1 MRNMSSTIP
10 KGVGAPPV
18 PGLDPKKGKLMC
30 IKVRM
35 LDDTVAVFHLGHKA
49 DGQALFDEVCRH
61 LNLIE
66 SDYFGLEFIDCY
78 GNRCWLDKDK
88 SILRQITTTHS
99 DARFYFIVKFYP
111 PNSTDIEEEYT
122 KYLISLQLR
131 RDLGRGELLCNENT
145 AALLIS
151 YFVQADCGDYS
162 QDDYP
167 DHTYLSSISFIPKQ
181 TPGFLMKVMENHKN
195 IIGMSPAEC
204 DLLIFE
210 TARKCE
216 FFGVKLHPCRDIEGT
231 SVSLSVAHIG
241 VKVYH
246 QIQCISTFSWAKI
259 RKLSFKRKK
268 LLIKLHPEN
277 YQFYKETIEFYFETR
292 NECKT
297 FWKKCVEHHAFFR
310 CSEIVEPKK
319 DNTKLFSRGSS
330 FRYHGRTQKQLIDYV
345 REHRKRREPF
355 SRAIC
360 SGQLTSNRDIS
371 NNYSST
377 LNSNKNFNVDEEF
390 IPKITM
396 RNKQR
401 ESIPLCESKSASKIE
416 ETPYQKQIYDDR
428 NYYINTSKTDD
439 MKTKSM
445 YVKSYNS
452 KCNYMSDY
460 ESSEIEIP
468 NVIYSKVYS
477 SKNKTSDENKNDE
490 NLNQLYATVLPHETN
505 DYSDN
510 ISLSM
515 PNVTNNNKTSIE
527 VDLDNDSK
535 RIPFKSA
542 SGENFNN
549 YEMRTNRN
557 LVKDF
562 DYDSEGSYKLCDDT
576 SSASD
581 ILSSVISSTDN
592 RALNTVF
599 TTKRIGEVIV
609 KTVVKQKD
617 NDNNKTDGN
626 KKSKHRKS
634 DEIQTNIPPK
644 TVHVSSKHVFPNSI
658 PIPIDGP
665 LLTSETKEES
675 SLTTNFIN
683 ESNNIQGSSSTFKP
697 ISQQNIPI
705 KVQRPKIIDNEK
717 SDDKSQIYGSIN
729 IQKSSDKPIVFPK
742 PSVSI
747 PIASKDNIYYS
758 KPSTTTATSSSST
771 VETPTS
777 KPLPGKIIHKSN
789 IVIKAKTPQLDFTS
803 LNEENEEDKVKSQ
816 PKQKPIVPPKP
827 KNLSNTSD
835 INKIVDEI
843 VLTGETIT
851 NIDKPTMIS
860 VESEDQPDVKK
871 IHLLEGEIPYT
882 LTVRHINTTGGNKP
896 GTPTTSTPD
905 NTPFPPPPT
914 EIQMCSIKQIVK
926 DQFSSGMYSSRRKSL
941 EFVQR
946 KRLPSQDSFSSQ
958 DHSISPTTPDTGNIL
973 EYINKK
979 RSASQEKGNIIK
991 KTSANET
998 KSKVPLDTSALDEF
1012 LNLSLPESH
1021 KNSQK
1026 VVEKESTSNNPSK
1039 EQIIKN
1045 KSPPFIDETASENSD
1060 KEKSPNAT
1068 ENIKTRVNEN
1078 GVLETDF

>member
-1 MRNMSSTIP
+1 MSSTIP

-88 SILRQITTTHS
+88 SILRQITATHS

-111 PNSTDIEEEYT
+111 PNSSDIEEEYT
-122 KYLISLQLR
+122 KYLISLQIR

-162 QDDYP
+162 PEDYP
-167 DHTYLSSISFIPKQ
+167 DHTYLSSIPFIPKQ
-181 TPGFLMKVMENHKN
+181 TPGFQIKVMENHKN

-310 CSEIVEPKK
+310 CSEIIEPKK

-360 SGQLTSNRDIS
+360 SSQSTFNRDIT
-371 NNYSST
+371 NATYSST
-377 LNSNKNFNVDEEF
+377 LNNTSNCNVEEEF
-390 IPKITM
+390 IPKIVM
-396 RNKQR
+396 RNKQN
-401 ESIPLCESKSASKIE
+401 ENIPLCESKSASKIE
-416 ETPYQKQIYDDR
+416 QTPYQSNSYNSK
-428 NYYINTSKTDD
+428 NYLINTSKDNE

-445 YVKSYNS
+445 YVKSNNS

-460 ESSEIEIP
+460 ESSEIEMP

-477 SKNKTSDENKNDE
+477 SINKNNNENKNDE
-490 NLNQLYATVLPHETN
+490 NINQLYATVLPHDTN
-505 DYSDN
+505 GYLDN

-515 PNVTNNNKTSIE
+515 PNVTNNNKSSIDIDFDTE
-527 VDLDNDSK
+527 GM

-542 SGENFNN
+542 SGENFGD
-549 YEMRTNRN
+549 YEVCNKKN
-557 LVKDF
+557 ILKDF
-562 DYDSEGSYKLCDDT
+562 DYDSEGSYKLCDDA

-581 ILSSVISSTDN
+581 VLSSVTAPTDN

-617 NDNNKTDGN
+617 SNNDKNDNN
-626 KKSKHRKS
+626 KKSKHKKS
-634 DEIQTNIPPK
+634 EENSNNLSSK
-644 TVHVSSKHVFPNSI
+644 TVHVSSKRVFPNSI
-658 PIPIDGP
+658 PVPIDGP
-665 LLTSETKEES
+665 SVTSEKNISDLNKEES
-675 SLTTNFIN
+675 IIKNGLIN
-683 ESNNIQGSSSTFKP
+683 NNNNNIPELSSTFKP
-697 ISQQNIPI
+697 ISQKNIPI
-705 KVQRPKIIDNEK
+705 KVHRPKIIDNEK
-717 SDDKSQIYGSIN
+717 NEDKCLTKN
-729 IQKSSDKPIVFPK
+729 IDKPIVFPK

-747 PIASKDNIYYS
+747 PNTSKDYS
-758 KPSTTTATSSSST
+758 CYNKPTTSTTVSLSSNSESTSSG
-771 VETPTS
+771 
-777 KPLPGKIIHKSN
+777 PLPGKIIHKSN
-789 IVIKAKTPQLDFTS
+789 IVIKPKTPITNISTF
-803 LNEENEEDKVKSQ
+803 NEENKNEEQKVL

-827 KNLSNTSD
+827 KNLISTND

-843 VLTGETIT
+843 VSTGEGIT

-860 VESEDQPDVKK
+860 VESVDQPDIKK

-882 LTVRHINTTGGNKP
+882 LTVRHINTTNVKKST
-896 GTPTTSTPD
+896 TPTSNTTD
-905 NTPFPPPPT
+905 NTSFPSPPS
-914 EIQMCSIKQIVK
+914 EIQMSSIKQLVK
-926 DQFSSGMYSSRRKSL
+926 EQFSNGMYTSRRKSL

-973 EYINKK
+973 DYINKK
-979 RSASQEKGNIIK
+979 RSVSHDRGNIK
-991 KTSANET
+991 KTFVNET
-998 KSKVPLDTSALDEF
+998 KSKTTIDTSLHDEV
-1012 LNLSLPESH
+1012 LNLSSLE
-1021 KNSQK
+1021 SQK
-1026 VVEKESTSNNPSK
+1026 ETKNEEQNDCKLNDSSKES
-1039 EQIIKN
+1039 IVKN
-1045 KSPPFIDETASENSD
+1045 KSPPFIDETCSENSD
-1060 KEKSPNAT
+1060 KEKSPNTT
-1068 ENIKTRVNEN
+1068 ESIKTRVNEN